1 MPRKSVASGQYLDD
15 KPRTRSSTSR
25 SPSRSPVQAP
35 PSDLRNAVKEIKAKA
50 VDYTSDGVKD
60 YDIFGLPNSDFSILG
75 FLILLATIVRLYRL
89 YQPDSVV
96 FDEVQ

>member
-1 MPRKSVASGQYLDD
+1 MPRKPAASGQYLDD
-15 KPRTRSSTSR
+15 KARTRSSTSR
-25 SPSRSPVQAP
+25 SPSRSPIRTPA
-35 PSDLRNAVKEIKAKA
+35 SDLKKAVKESKAKA

-89 YQPDSVV
+89 YQPASVV